1 MAKNQKITKNEL
13 FVLVKWIEDKKK
25 LYSVISRKDV
35 IEPVHKE
42 LEVNAIYNA
51 KYGKEEFKAELLLT
65 GTKSECENVLQM
77 LIRKSIKKTSNNKNS
92 SEKCKNSNS
101 DSKKRNKLVSD
112 LNRKIEENE
121 MKIQS
126 LTEQLHVYSSINDH
140 EFVKKIVSFSVQVL
154 KHIGTPAD
162 IEEFHWDNIDF
173 NSLKEAEDKN
183 MILYNECLMF
193 KEILKL
199 YSLLNDEYINHFT
212 SKGDSI
218 TFYVNMKTIYLS
230 ECVPTNVTNIVLN
243 NNVSGENNE

>member
-25 LYSVISRKDV
+25 LYSVISRKDF

-77 LIRKSIKKTSNNKNS
+77 LIRKSIKKTSNNKSS
-92 SEKCKNSNS
+92 SEKCKNS
-101 DSKKRNKLVSD
+101 DSSNNVTKKQVETESSTAIVSYLEQLEERNKLVSD

-126 LTEQLHVYSSINDH
+126 LTEQIHVYSSINDH

-162 IEEFHWDNIDF
+162 REEVKMFSLNSGKLVLSNNYKTVLVDECFLMRIQILIDQKK
-173 NSLKEAEDKN
+173 S
-183 MILYNECLMF
+183 
-193 KEILKL
+193 
-199 YSLLNDEYINHFT
+199 
-212 SKGDSI
+212 SKVI
-218 TFYVNMKTIYLS
+218 F
-230 ECVPTNVTNIVLN
+230 
-243 NNVSGENNE
+243 